1 MSSLD
6 GAIHEVRNELGCRV
20 MPAAHVHDAIAILA
34 QGTAP
39 SITNLVAAQPFD
51 ANDQTSVHGWRL
63 EKFVADEVLRC
74 RQGRSFDGLQ
84 DENLNALLY
93 QRSAPISAAVTITID
108 VGADG

>member
-1 MSSLD
+1 
-6 GAIHEVRNELGCRV
+6 
-20 MPAAHVHDAIAILA
+20 
-34 QGTAP
+34 
-39 SITNLVAAQPFD
+39 LVAAQPFD